1 MQVLKRF
8 YLALIVV
15 FFLSPLLQAKEARL
29 LRQPHINGDK
39 IAFVY
44 AGDIYTV
51 SIKGG
56 EAKQITS
63 FDGMEL
69 FPQFSP
75 DGKWIAFSG
84 EYSGTREIYIIPA
97 EGGVPKQLTFYPDVG
112 RMPPRGGWDNIPIDW
127 SPDGKKILIRS
138 NRTPYGRRVSRYFW
152 VDPFHESLEQP
163 LQIPEGG
170 PATLSPDGSK
180 LAYSIKSREFRT
192 WKRYKAGRAQDIW
205 IYDLQANKIRR
216 ITKFA
221 GTDNFPLWVGSTIY
235 FTSDRKTVDSI
246 EPRTLNIFA
255 YDIDS
260 KKMRKVTRFT
270 EFDCLWPSRGK
281 GGIVFENGGFIYLL
295 NPATDRFH
303 KISVII
309 HSDKPYMRPVYKNVS
324 KYIESFAVSPSGKR
338 AVFTAR
344 GEIFTVP
351 EKYGDIK
358 NFSQTPSIREMNID
372 WSPDGKY
379 ISYLSEKSGDYE
391 LYLQKYHAQEPAVQI
406 TKNSGSWIT
415 GYIWSP
421 DSKKI
426 ILGDKKNRLCLL
438 NVATGG
444 IKLIDRGI
452 YSAITG
458 YNWSPNSDW
467 VAYTKDAENHLT
479 AIRLYSLDRD
489 QTFQLTADGEDNYS
503 PVFGREG
510 KYLYFISRRN
520 FNFRNR
526 NFDAKLYVGTLRTDL
541 ESPFKPRNDDEVVG
555 EKKNG
560 AKKKTT
566 TKKSAKKVEPKKLKI
581 DVDGF
586 DQRVLA
592 LPGGTGSYRGLTAV
606 KGGLLYLK
614 GGTLYKYDMGKR
626 KESKIME
633 KVVSYMVAAKGEK
646 FIYRSGRNYGIAALK
661 PNQKSG
667 AGKLNLTKMEM
678 KISPA
683 IEWKQLYTDGWR
695 IMRDWFYDPN
705 MNGVDWQKMHDKYAV
720 LVPYVAH
727 RADLDYIFGELI
739 GELNSGHC
747 YVNPGD
753 MQRVQRV
760 PVGVLGCELQPDG
773 KFYRIAKIYPGE
785 NWGGKQ
791 SPLTEPGIKVKEG
804 EYLIGIDGRIV
815 HTDENPYR
823 FLENKVK
830 RQVTLL
836 INGTASEKG
845 ARKIV
850 VQPVASEQALRHL
863 AWVQRNKEI
872 VDKLS
877 GGRIGYIYVPNTSFE
892 GFKEFYRGWFDQFTK
907 DGLIIDERY
916 NGGGSLPHPMA
927 LDMAYPAL
935 QYWARRNLALYST
948 PMQTH
953 EGPKVMLINGRS
965 SSGGDAFP
973 AYFRTLKLGPLMGQ
987 TTWGGLI
994 GYSGSPRLADGG
1006 GFAVP
1011 AFAYVNREGRWDV
1024 EYYGVKPD
1032 IEVFDDPTLI
1042 QAGYE
1047 PMLEE
1052 AVKYILGELKKH
1064 PPRKV
1069 KKPKGAIRK

>member
-1 MQVLKRF
+1 MRILKHLSVLF
-8 YLALIVV
+8 VAV
-15 FFLSPLLQAKEARL
+15 FFILSQLQAKEARL
-29 LRQPHINGDK
+29 LRQPHINGK
-39 IAFVY
+39 IIAFVY

-51 SIKGG
+51 PVSGG

-63 FDGMEL
+63 FEGMEL

-84 EYSGTREIYIIPA
+84 EYSGTREIYLIPA

-112 RMPPRGGWDNIPIDW
+112 QMPPRGGWDNIPIDW

-138 NRTPYGRRVSRYFW
+138 NRTPYGQRVSRYFW
-152 VDPFHESLEQP
+152 VDPFHESLAQP

-170 PATLSPDGSK
+170 PATLSPDGNK

-205 IYDLQANKIRR
+205 IYDLQANQIRR

-221 GTDNFPLWVGSTIY
+221 GTDNFPLWVGNTIY
-235 FTSDRKTVDSI
+235 FTSDRKTVDSD

-255 YDIDS
+255 YDINS
-260 KKMRKVTRFT
+260 KQMRKVTNFT

-281 GGIVFENGGFIYLL
+281 GGIVFENGGFLYLL
-295 NPATDRFH
+295 DTTTDQYH
-303 KISVII
+303 KISVTIN
-309 HSDKPYMRPVYKNVS
+309 SDKPYMRPVYKNVS

-338 AVFTAR
+338 AIFAAR

-351 EKYGDIK
+351 EKYGDIQ
-358 NFSQTPSIREMNID
+358 NISQTPATREINVD

-391 LYLQKYHAQEPAVQI
+391 LYLQKYHAREPAVQV

-415 GYIWSP
+415 GYVWSP

-426 ILGDKKNRLCLL
+426 ILGDKKNRLRLL
-438 NVATGG
+438 DVASGK
-444 IKLIDRGI
+444 IKLIDQGI

-479 AIRLYSLDRD
+479 AIWLYSLDRD
-489 QTFQLTADGEDNYS
+489 RTFQLTAGSEDNYS
-503 PVFGREG
+503 PVFGNEG
-510 KYLYFISRRN
+510 KYLFFISRRN

-526 NFDAKLYVGTLRTDL
+526 NFEAKLYVGTLRADL
-541 ESPFKPRNDDEVVG
+541 ESPFKPRNDDEVVE
-555 EKKNG
+555 EKSSG
-560 AKKKTT
+560 KKKKAAKG
-566 TKKSAKKVEPKKLKI
+566 KKANNPQIKKLKI
-581 DVDGF
+581 DVSGF

-592 LPGGTGSYRGLTAV
+592 LPGGTGSYRSLTAV

-614 GGTLYKYDMGKR
+614 SGTLYKYDMKKR
-626 KESKIME
+626 KESKIMDRI
-633 KVVSYMVAAKGEK
+633 VSYMVAAKGKK
-646 FIYRSGRNYGIAALK
+646 FIYRSGRSYGIAALR

-667 AGKLNLTKMEM
+667 TGKLNLARMEM
-678 KISPA
+678 KITPA

-705 MNGVDWQKMHDKYAV
+705 MHGVDWRKMHDKYAV
-720 LVPYVAH
+720 LVPYVAN
-727 RADLDYIFGELI
+727 RADLDYIFGELV

-753 MQRVQRV
+753 MQKVKRV

-773 KFYRIAKIYPGE
+773 KFYKITKIYPGE
-785 NWGGKQ
+785 NWGGKR

-804 EYLIGIDGRIV
+804 EYLIGIDGSIV

-823 FLENKVK
+823 FLENKTK

-872 VDKLS
+872 VAKLS

-892 GFKEFYRGWFDQFTK
+892 GFKEFYRGWYDQFTK

-916 NGGGSLPHPMA
+916 NGGGSLPHPMV

-953 EGPKVMLINGRS
+953 EGPKVMLINGRA

-1042 QAGYE
+1042 QAGRE

-1052 AVKYILGELKKH
+1052 AVKYILGELEKH
-1064 PPRKV
+1064 PPKKV